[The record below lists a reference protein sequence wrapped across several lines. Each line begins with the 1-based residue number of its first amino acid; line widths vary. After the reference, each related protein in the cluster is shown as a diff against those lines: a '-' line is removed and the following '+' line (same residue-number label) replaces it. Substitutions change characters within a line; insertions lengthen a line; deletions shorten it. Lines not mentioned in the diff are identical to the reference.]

1 MEKSIKVL
9 LDKLNEM
16 WNLSDDVRFKGEHPK
31 CIEIQEEL
39 IAILDEKTDDEIVDI
54 LNSVDDSKFEQI
66 EYIIEELVSN
76 HECVNIFL
84 NA

>member
-16 WNLSDDVRFKGEHPK
+16 WNLSEDVRFKGEHPK
-31 CIEIQEEL
+31 CVEIQEEL

-54 LNSVDDSKFEQI
+54 LKSVDDSKFEQI
-66 EYIIEELVSN
+66 EYIIEELISN
-76 HECVNIFL
+76 HECVNKFL
-84 NA
+84 NT

>member
-16 WNLSDDVRFKGEHPK
+16 WNLSEDVRFKGEHPK